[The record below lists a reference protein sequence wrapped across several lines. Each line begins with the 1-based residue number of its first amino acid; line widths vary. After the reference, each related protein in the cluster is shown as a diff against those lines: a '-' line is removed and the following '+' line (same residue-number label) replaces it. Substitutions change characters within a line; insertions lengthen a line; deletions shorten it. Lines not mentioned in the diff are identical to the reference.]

1 MSRRFVGGIIID
13 RLQRLNIFM
22 TFKNEF
28 PDGVNSMMSGRSP
41 PLLLRL
47 YYLVLDQARRDEKGL
62 GLPLCIGCAGI

>member
-1 MSRRFVGGIIID
+1 MSRRFVGGIID
-13 RLQRLNIFM
+13 RLQRQNIFM

-41 PLLLRL
+41 PLLRS
-47 YYLVLDQARRDEKGL
+47 YYLALDQARRDEKGL